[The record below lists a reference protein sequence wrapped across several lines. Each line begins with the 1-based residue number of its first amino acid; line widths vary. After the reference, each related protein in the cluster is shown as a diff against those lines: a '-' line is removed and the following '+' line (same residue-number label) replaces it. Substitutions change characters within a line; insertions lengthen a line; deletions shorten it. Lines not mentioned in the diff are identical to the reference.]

1 MVTAAHGDVRC
12 CQLEIASLGPWL
24 HLISPLLREYVSKVA
39 PGSEQSSED
48 QDATFVAFGI
58 ERVGSESEGA
68 QPIGLLLA
76 QRIDSHWQG
85 DASASGVLILSV
97 AIQRSYRRQGFGRM
111 LLKQVED
118 WARSNAFT
126 VLRCPVPVPSSHATP
141 LLKLTASDLGWTTT
155 PGKVVVSL
163 SIGSAVE
170 HLLARLERA
179 AAYQA
184 RHATWE
190 IAPFPE
196 QHTPSLQRR
205 IQMAAEGELAA
216 PWDPDDD
223 DIQWVPAVNHSRL
236 LLENGRII
244 GWLITH
250 FVSQDCLRYA
260 KFWVDPGWEKSGA
273 PLALLADVMRSAHFN
288 GQDTVIPKGCLI
300 SHPTNP
306 LLHHWIRKQFKP
318 VCDRWVEIE
327 NHDLDLTRA

>member
-1 MVTAAHGDVRC
+1 MAAKTSCRSL
-12 CQLEIASLGPWL
+12 QLEPAALEPWL
-24 HLISPLLREYVSKVA
+24 HLVPPLLRGYVGYLVSTSESL
-39 PGSEQSSED
+39 PGSKTSGL
-48 QDATFVAFGI
+48 VAFGI
-58 ERVGSESEGA
+58 ECVGSDSGRSE
-68 QPIGLLLA
+68 PIGLLLA
-76 QRIDSHWQG
+76 EHVDSHRQEQG
-85 DASASGVLILSV
+85 SSTGVVVLSV
-97 AIQRSYRRQGFGRM
+97 VVKRAFRRQGFGRM
-111 LLKQVED
+111 LLSAVEN
-118 WARSNAFT
+118 WARRHAFT
-126 VLRCPVPVPSSHATP
+126 ILRCPVPVPSSHSTP
-141 LLKLTASDLGWTTT
+141 LLKLTAPDLGWSRTA
-155 PGKVVVSL
+155 GKVVVSL
-163 SIGSAVE
+163 SIGPEVE
-170 HLLARLERA
+170 HLLVRLERA

-184 RHATWE
+184 RRSTWE

-288 GQDTVIPKGCLI
+288 GQDKVIQKGCLI

-327 NHDLDLTRA
+327 NHDLDLTKT

>member
-1 MVTAAHGDVRC
+1 MVIAADGNIRC

-48 QDATFVAFGI
+48 QEAAFVAFGI

-97 AIQRSYRRQGFGRM
+97 AIQRNFRRQGFGRM

-126 VLRCPVPVPSSHATP
+126 FLRCPVPVPSSHATP

-163 SIGSAVE
+163 SIGSGVE

-179 AAYQA
+179 AAY
-184 RHATWE
+184 
-190 IAPFPE
+190 
-196 QHTPSLQRR
+196 
-205 IQMAAEGELAA
+205 
-216 PWDPDDD
+216 
-223 DIQWVPAVNHSRL
+223 
-236 LLENGRII
+236 
-244 GWLITH
+244 
-250 FVSQDCLRYA
+250 
-260 KFWVDPGWEKSGA
+260 
-273 PLALLADVMRSAHFN
+273 
-288 GQDTVIPKGCLI
+288 
-300 SHPTNP
+300 
-306 LLHHWIRKQFKP
+306 
-318 VCDRWVEIE
+318 
-327 NHDLDLTRA
+327 